1 MTATNN
7 QTNNGV
13 DLKEKL
19 INTYKEMV
27 ILGEAPINPYT
38 VSKKAGISEEEFY
51 KYFSTTEQIGRTIWK
66 EIHEKVRQ
74 RLENS
79 DIFAQ
84 YSAREK
90 ILAYLYTFFEVA
102 IPYRSFIK
110 ATINKPFL
118 QTSFKEEFETFVTD
132 IIQEGIAADEIKER
146 FIIGNAY
153 PTILWGLLQRLIHF
167 WLNDTSEQF
176 VETEKAI
183 DTYSKVILE
192 FMGHNL
198 MDSIFDSVKFALEH
212 GKIFSN
218 FEEVTNQIKDKK
230 LFDFKINFKK

>member
-1 MTATNN
+1 MTEAKT
-7 QTNNGV
+7 TNNGV
-13 DLKEKL
+13 DLKDK
-19 INTYKEMV
+19 IISVYKEMV
-27 ILGEAPINPYT
+27 ILGEEPINPYT

-51 KYFSTTEQIGRTIWK
+51 KFFSTTEQIGRGIWK
-66 EIHEKVRQ
+66 EMHEKVKS

-102 IPYRSFIK
+102 VPYRSFIK
-110 ATINKPFL
+110 ATINKSFL
-118 QTSFKEEFETFVTD
+118 QTSFKEEFETFISD
-132 IIQEGIAADEIKER
+132 IIQEGIASDEIKER

-153 PTILWGLLQRLIHF
+153 PTIIWGLLNRLIHF

-198 MDSIFDSVKFALEH
+198 LDSIVDSVKFAMSH
-212 GKIFSN
+212 GKVFSG
-218 FEEVTNQIKDKK
+218 FEETANKIKDKFK
-230 LFDFKINFKK
+230 VNIDFNLKK